1 MGEIICNENGLV
13 MVALS
18 HLIPP
23 PTLVEMVEVL
33 IERQAIWFARELSFE
48 KVIGEGDL
56 EMVIRVIVKDNMSSS
71 NSLHPPR
78 HQVCILLFS

>member
-1 MGEIICNENGLV
+1 

-23 PTLVEMVEVL
+23 PTSIEMVEVL
-33 IERQAIWFARELSFE
+33 TDWQAIWFARELSFE

-56 EMVIRVIVKDNMSSS
+56 EMVIRAIVKDNMYSS
-71 NSLHPPR
+71 N
-78 HQVCILLFS
+78 